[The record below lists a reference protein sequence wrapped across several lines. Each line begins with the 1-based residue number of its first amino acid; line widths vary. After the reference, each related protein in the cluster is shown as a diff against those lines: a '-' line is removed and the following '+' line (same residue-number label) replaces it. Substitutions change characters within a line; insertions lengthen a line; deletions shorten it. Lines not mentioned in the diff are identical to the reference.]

1 MPKNSQNVSVSVRL
15 PTELVA
21 RVDACVK
28 NLRLSKNPDIS
39 PENIYSGGRSAIVRL
54 LLTIGL
60 ETLENGHH
68 RSTRKRGTKSCPL
81 TS

>member
-15 PTELVA
+15 PAELVA
-21 RVDACVK
+21 RVDACVV

-60 ETLENGHH
+60 ETLENGHT
-68 RSTRKRGTKSCPL
+68 RSTRKKGHKSCPL
-81 TS
+81 TK